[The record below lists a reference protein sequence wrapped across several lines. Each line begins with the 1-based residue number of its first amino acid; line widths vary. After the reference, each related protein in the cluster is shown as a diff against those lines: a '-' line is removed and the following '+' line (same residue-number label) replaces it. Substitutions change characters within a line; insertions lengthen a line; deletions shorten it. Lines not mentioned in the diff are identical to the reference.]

1 MQGKGPRLCLGRI
14 KLDIRKNFFTESVH
28 TLEQASKEVV
38 ESQSLEAFRRHV
50 NVVLRD
56 MI

>member
-1 MQGKGPRLCLGRI
+1 VQGKGPRLCLGRI